1 MKNSWVSI
9 FYNTRKNFKSNL
21 ILVVVLTR
29 ILRSQG
35 DNGHNNS
42 ANIGIATG
50 DNNGDNNVCNS
61 NNDNVDNDNNSSDT
75 NIGEMLKWI
84 YTYKRLQIG
93 NLSY

>member
-1 MKNSWVSI
+1 MHLKVS
-9 FYNTRKNFKSNL
+9 S
-21 ILVVVLTR
+21 
-29 ILRSQG
+29 

-75 NIGEMLKWI
+75 NIGEMLK
-84 YTYKRLQIG
+84 
-93 NLSY
+93 

>member
-1 MKNSWVSI
+1 MHLKVS
-9 FYNTRKNFKSNL
+9 S
-21 ILVVVLTR
+21 
-29 ILRSQG
+29 

-42 ANIGIATG
+42 GNIGIATG
-50 DNNGDNNVCNS
+50 DNNGDNDVCNS

-84 YTYKRLQIG
+84 YKYKRLQIG

>member
-1 MKNSWVSI
+1 MHLKVS
-9 FYNTRKNFKSNL
+9 S
-21 ILVVVLTR
+21 
-29 ILRSQG
+29 

-84 YTYKRLQIG
+84 YKYNSLQIG
-93 NLSY
+93 YLSY